1 MPARILVVDDS
12 AVVRQALAQILGRA
26 GLAVSTANDPLI
38 AMDKMRRERPDA
50 IVLDIEMPRM
60 DGLTFL
66 RKVMAEDPIPVVVCS
81 GLAGRGSEVALR
93 ALEEGAVD
101 LVEKPRLAVKDFL
114 EGSAARLVHVVRA
127 AVLARVHRRPAAR
140 LPAPKLQGCSEFPGP
155 SQASETQAAQGAT
168 TEHARRHVRE
178 EQRSDAQRVVRPA
191 TGGETAPAVDAPP
204 RPAARGSPGRVVVVG
219 ASTGGTEALR
229 RLLEAMPPDAPG
241 IAIVQH
247 MPPVFTAQFAARL
260 DRSCRI
266 EVKEA
271 ADGDR
276 LHPGRALVAPGDR
289 HLALRRAGDGYAV
302 QVLAGPPVSLHR
314 PSVNVLFR
322 SAAQA
327 AGGNAAGVILT
338 GMGDDGADGLA
349 ELRTAGA
356 RTFAQDEATCVVF
369 GMPKEAIARGAA
381 EQVLP
386 LPRIAP
392 ALLEW
397 WRSPSRAR

>member
-1 MPARILVVDDS
+1 MPARVLVVDDS

-26 GLAVSTANDPLI
+26 GLTVATANDPLI
-38 AMDKMRRERPDA
+38 AMEKMRRERPDA

-66 RKVMAEDPIPVVVCS
+66 RKLMAEDPIPVVVCS
-81 GLAGRGSEVALR
+81 GLAGPGTEVALR

-101 LVEKPRLAVKDFL
+101 LVEKPRLGVKDFL
-114 EGSAARLVHVVRA
+114 EGSAGRLVHVVRA
-127 AVLARVHRRPAAR
+127 AVLSRVRRRTPAPPPVQKLSADAV
-140 LPAPKLQGCSEFPGP
+140 LPA
-155 SQASETQAAQGAT
+155 
-168 TEHARRHVRE
+168 
-178 EQRSDAQRVVRPA
+178 
-191 TGGETAPAVDAPP
+191 
-204 RPAARGSPGRVVVVG
+204 RPAARGAGERIVVVG

-229 RLLEAMPPDAPG
+229 VLLEAMPPDAPG

-247 MPPVFTAQFAARL
+247 MPPVFPAQFAARL

-271 ADGDR
+271 AQGDR
-276 LHPGRALVAPGDR
+276 LGPGRALVAPGDR
-289 HLALRRAGDGYAV
+289 HLALRRAADGYAV
-302 QVLAGPPVSLHR
+302 DVLDGPPVSLHR

-349 ELRTAGA
+349 ELRAAGA
-356 RTFAQDEATCVVF
+356 RTLAQDEASCVVF
-369 GMPKEAIARGAA
+369 GMPKEAIARGAV
-381 EQVLP
+381 EEVLP

-397 WRSPSRAR
+397 CARRPPGMKS

>member
-1 MPARILVVDDS
+1 MAARILVVDDS

-26 GLAVSTANDPLI
+26 GLAVATANDPII

-66 RKVMAEDPIPVVVCS
+66 RKIMAEDPIPVVVCS
-81 GLAGRGSEVALR
+81 GLAGPGTDIALR

-101 LVEKPRLAVKDFL
+101 LVEKPRLGVKGFL
-114 EGSAARLVHVVRA
+114 EESAARLVHVVRA
-127 AVLARVHRRPAAR
+127 AVLSRVRRRPAAA
-140 LPAPKLQGCSEFPGP
+140 PAPRLAGPKLS
-155 SQASETQAAQGAT
+155 A
-168 TEHARRHVRE
+168 
-178 EQRSDAQRVVRPA
+178 DAVI
-191 TGGETAPAVDAPP
+191 PP
-204 RPAARGSPGRVVVVG
+204 RPAARGGDAGRVIVVG

-229 RLLEAMPPDAPG
+229 LLLEALPPDAPG

-247 MPPVFTAQFAARL
+247 MPPVFTAQFASRL

-271 ADGDR
+271 AQGDR
-276 LHPGRALVAPGDR
+276 LYPGRALVAPGDR
-289 HLALRRAGDGYAV
+289 HLALRRAGAEYVVD
-302 QVLAGPPVSLHR
+302 VLTGPPVSMHR

-327 AGGNAAGVILT
+327 AGGRAAGVILT

-349 ELRTAGA
+349 ELRAAGA
-356 RTFAQDEATCVVF
+356 RTLAQDEASCVVF
-369 GMPKEAIARGAA
+369 GMPKEAIARGAV
-381 EQVLP
+381 EDVLP

-392 ALLEW
+392 ALLDW
-397 WRSPSRAR
+397 WRSPQGARRAR